1 MKEKIETCMG
11 KAAACFESLQGLT
24 IQATL
29 GNMETMLQALYDLR
43 EIHGTLGEIGGEADG
58 RHTPDPDGRDDH

>member
-1 MKEKIETCMG
+1 MEQTIGVCMD

-29 GNMETMLQALYDLR
+29 GNLETLVQTLYDLR
-43 EIHGTLGEIGGEADG
+43 EIHETLGKIGGEADG